1 MLSGLSLRGRL
12 WLLGIASSL
21 GMIVL
26 ALSAIVFAARSEA
39 IFAKFVQE
47 TIAMRHSAAL
57 VYANGLQKGQAIR
70 NILLDPGKKTAYDN
84 FNNADKVFGQEI
96 ERLHSM
102 LAAQEMT
109 REIAARLKKNVDQ
122 WQPLQQ
128 QVIELV
134 KAGNGEES
142 KTLLVT
148 KETPAWRLVRDDLL
162 EIGKIAESAAERDR
176 AGLIAGIEQGR
187 WLSIGFSIVSLLLVT
202 GIIVFV
208 GRGIFRQVGGEPQEA
223 SAALTRIAQG
233 DLTQAL
239 AVLPGDETSILAA
252 MRTMQAQIRQLIAE
266 TVKSADAVV
275 EESESM
281 LADAS
286 RLAQSAEDQSAT
298 TSAIAAAVQEFTV
311 SISVMS
317 GNADDAGQISGQS
330 ERQARDS
337 LNAVTS
343 ATEIIQHLASNM
355 SEASTT
361 MEDLSTKVSNITGI
375 VNTIRDI
382 ADQTNLLALNA
393 AIEAARA
400 GEQGR
405 GFAVVADEVRKLAEL
420 TTRSTQQ
427 ISDIV
432 GGVRQANDAAF
443 QSITRAKEQAL
454 AGASQTEEIRTA
466 VAQMDQSSA
475 RVSEAIAAIAESLR
489 EQSATSADIAS
500 RVEVIAQGI
509 EHTHDAADKSRQ
521 RSGALVNLSHSLKQ
535 EVGKFR
541 VQT

>member
-21 GMIVL
+21 GMIAL

-39 IFAKFVQE
+39 IFVKFVQE

-57 VYANGLQKGQAIR
+57 AYANGLQKGQAIR
-70 NILLDPGKKTAYDN
+70 NILLDPAKKTGYDN
-84 FNNADKVFGQEI
+84 FENAEKVFGQEI
-96 ERLHSM
+96 ERLQRM
-102 LAAQEMT
+102 LATNEAT
-109 REIAARLKKNVDQ
+109 RDIATRLKNNVEQ
-122 WQPLQQ
+122 WQPLQK

-134 KAGNGEES
+134 KAGNGDES

-162 EIGKIAESAAERDR
+162 EIGKMAESAAEKDR
-176 AGLIAGIEQGR
+176 AGLIAGIEQSR
-187 WLSIGFSIVSLLLVT
+187 WLSVGFSIVSLLLVT

-275 EESESM
+275 KESESM
-281 LADAS
+281 LTDAS
-286 RLAQSAEDQSAT
+286 HLAHSAEEQSAT
-298 TSAIAAAVQEFTV
+298 TSAIAAAVEEFTV
-311 SISVMS
+311 SIGAMS
-317 GNADDAGQISGQS
+317 DNADDAGQISGQS

-337 LNAVTS
+337 LNAVS
-343 ATEIIQHLASNM
+343 NATEIIQHLATNM
-355 SEASTT
+355 SEATTT

-420 TTRSTQQ
+420 TTKSTQQ

-443 QSITRAKEQAL
+443 QSISRAREQAL
-454 AGASQTEEIRTA
+454 AGASQTEEIRSA

-489 EQSATSADIAS
+489 EQSATSADIAN

-509 EHTHDAADKSRQ
+509 ELTHDAADKSRQ
-521 RSGALVNLSHSLKQ
+521 RSGALVSLSRSLKQ

-541 VQT
+541 V

>member
-187 WLSIGFSIVSLLLVT
+187 RLSIGFSIVSLLLVT

-541 VQT
+541 V

>member
-337 LNAVTS
+337 LNAVTG

-541 VQT
+541 V

>member
-162 EIGKIAESAAERDR
+162 EIGKIAESAAEQDR

-541 VQT
+541 V

>member
-96 ERLHSM
+96 ERLHSL

-541 VQT
+541 V

>member
-223 SAALTRIAQG
+223 SAALTRIGQG

-541 VQT
+541 V

>member
-1 MLSGLSLRGRL
+1 M
-12 WLLGIASSL
+12 
-21 GMIVL
+21 
-26 ALSAIVFAARSEA
+26 
-39 IFAKFVQE
+39 
-47 TIAMRHSAAL
+47 
-57 VYANGLQKGQAIR
+57 
-70 NILLDPGKKTAYDN
+70 
-84 FNNADKVFGQEI
+84 
-96 ERLHSM
+96 
-102 LAAQEMT
+102 
-109 REIAARLKKNVDQ
+109 
-122 WQPLQQ
+122 
-128 QVIELV
+128 
-134 KAGNGEES
+134 
-142 KTLLVT
+142 
-148 KETPAWRLVRDDLL
+148 
-162 EIGKIAESAAERDR
+162 
-176 AGLIAGIEQGR
+176 
-187 WLSIGFSIVSLLLVT
+187 SLLLVT

-337 LNAVTS
+337 LNAVTG

-541 VQT
+541 V

>member
-521 RSGALVNLSHSLKQ
+521 RSGALVNFSHSLKQ

-541 VQT
+541 V

>member
-541 VQT
+541 V

>member
-109 REIAARLKKNVDQ
+109 RVIAARLKKNVDQ

-541 VQT
+541 V

>member
-330 ERQARDS
+330 EKQARDS

-541 VQT
+541 V

>member
-1 MLSGLSLRGRL
+1 M
-12 WLLGIASSL
+12 
-21 GMIVL
+21 
-26 ALSAIVFAARSEA
+26 
-39 IFAKFVQE
+39 
-47 TIAMRHSAAL
+47 
-57 VYANGLQKGQAIR
+57 
-70 NILLDPGKKTAYDN
+70 
-84 FNNADKVFGQEI
+84 
-96 ERLHSM
+96 HSM

-541 VQT
+541 V

>member
-109 REIAARLKKNVDQ
+109 REIAVRLKKNVAQ

-541 VQT
+541 V

>member
-432 GGVRQANDAAF
+432 GGVRQANDAAL
-443 QSITRAKEQAL
+443 QSITSAKEQAL

-541 VQT
+541 V

>member
-47 TIAMRHSAAL
+47 TIAMRHSATL

-330 ERQARDS
+330 KRQARDS

-541 VQT
+541 V